1 MEKSNSHLPVTDE
14 EIVETLHRM
23 LTAGEQYEAAS
34 LLRKS
39 RTRFKET
46 GYDNWNGGTY
56 SITLYV
62 QVAPET
68 FTLLGERRQE
78 VEQQLSETLRS
89 AVSHLSTDSFDA
101 KIAPLIVG
109 SPGVAKV
116 EESGIPRQMHR

>member
-1 MEKSNSHLPVTDE
+1 MTKSDSHLSVSDE

-23 LTAGEQYEAAS
+23 LNAGEKHEAAT

-39 RTRFKET
+39 RTRFEET

-68 FTLLGERRQE
+68 FTLLGERRSQAEQE
-78 VEQQLSETLRS
+78 ITETLRL
-89 AVSHLSTDSFDA
+89 AVNQFRPHTYDASTP
-101 KIAPLIVG
+101 PLFVG
-109 SPGVAKV
+109 T
-116 EESGIPRQMHR
+116 